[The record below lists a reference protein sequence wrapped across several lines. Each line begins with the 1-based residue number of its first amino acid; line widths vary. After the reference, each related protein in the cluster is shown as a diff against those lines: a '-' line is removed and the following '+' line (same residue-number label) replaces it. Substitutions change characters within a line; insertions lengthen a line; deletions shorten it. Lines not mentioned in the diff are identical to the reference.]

1 MKRTAIVGL
10 PLLAALML
18 VATLAL
24 AGKTQ
29 VNPTSLKA
37 AGPHGAIYGRSDGV
51 YQDATSGSA
60 YSVENGQRART
71 LGVGYRSTFAFGDN
85 KGISQLDQ
93 SAGGTCAGNA
103 TTVPCIA
110 SFGDAVNL
118 VWFPLVTATLPL
130 DMTATGLDIAGDQ
143 TDDDG
148 NEVDG
153 GILGASG
160 RPFIIGDDPAFYF
173 CATVALADVSG
184 SDLFM
189 TGFRRAEPFNATFD
203 NYLDLASIGSVSGDI
218 KIETIL
224 NNAATTVTDTTDN
237 WADTATHKLCTN
249 VSGSGVVTYTVDGAA
264 PTTTASFT
272 FDDGDPVIPFVHL
285 LQDADLMD
293 SAVITLWEVGYTQ

>member
-1 MKRTAIVGL
+1 MRPSRIF
-10 PLLAALML
+10 
-18 VATLAL
+18 VALAL
-24 AGKTQ
+24 VTLTAAGAAWASNTQ
-29 VNPTSLKA
+29 VGSTLKA
-37 AGPHGAIYGRSDGV
+37 AGTKGYIYGRSDGV
-51 YQDATSGSA
+51 FQDSTTASPYA
-60 YSVENGQRART
+60 VENGQRAKT
-71 LGVGYRSTFAFGDN
+71 IGVGYRGTFGFGDN
-85 KGISQLDQ
+85 KGISQFDQ
-93 SAGGTCAGNA
+93 SAGGSCAGNT

-110 SFGDAVNL
+110 SFGDALNL

-130 DMTATGLDIAGDQ
+130 DMTSVGLDIAGDQ
-143 TDDDG
+143 TDNDG

-237 WADTATHKLCTN
+237 WADAETHKLCTY
-249 VSGSGVVTYTVDGAA
+249 VSSAGVVTYKVDGAA
-264 PTTTASFT
+264 PTATAAFT

-285 LQDADLMD
+285 LHDADLMD
-293 SAVITLWEVGYTQ
+293 SAVITLWEVGYQQ